1 MFGPRYVLQSMMSS
15 LLFHFSSCLVAAM
28 PCMSVLS
35 LVVLPWRTL
44 FTCSS
49 FSGTLMSWR
58 AGSMKR
64 WRQPQMKLTRSFIR
78 EFETHPHIIFI
89 AISLPL
95 TKLCIMPTGPF
106 QPAGQG
112 AKTPGFW
119 GWAVS
124 QSKPHWCS
132 PKVWAG
138 AAGRKA
144 LCLLWGGES
153 HGGGQLSVE
162 ETSGSNRAQRYCLYN
177 CLGQVSIKK
186 KIMWG

>member
-78 EFETHPHIIFI
+78 EFETHPHVIFI

-177 CLGQVSIKK
+177 CLGQVFIKK
-186 KIMWG
+186 K